1 VQPTAETT
9 DGKDAASDSE
19 DDVAPDDKDEDD
31 NDDDDDD
38 SPSYNSPS
46 STFVYSPILHHY

>member
-31 NDDDDDD
+31 N
-38 SPSYNSPS
+38 PSYNGPS
-46 STFVYSPILHHY
+46 STFVRATLLHHY